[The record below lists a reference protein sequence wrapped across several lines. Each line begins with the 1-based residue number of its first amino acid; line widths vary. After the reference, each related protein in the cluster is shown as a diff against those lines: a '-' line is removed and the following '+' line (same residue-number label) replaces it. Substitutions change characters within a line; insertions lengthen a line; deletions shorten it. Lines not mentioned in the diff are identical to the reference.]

1 MDASLDT
8 LIAQL
13 GASAPEE
20 RRLAVMGLDEADDP
34 RAVAPLIAALRDPDA
49 TVRRLAVRALGDGD
63 AGVRRE
69 AVVALGYLRE
79 PGTVPALRAALED
92 PDASVR
98 RLVIGALNFFKD
110 PALLPCFLTA
120 LSDPDWQVR
129 REAAIVLG
137 RS

>member
-34 RAVAPLIAALRDPDA
+34 RAVAPLIAALRELKDA
-49 TVRRLAVRALGDGD
+49 RALDSLKRALGDGD

-92 PDASVR
+92 LDASVR

-129 REAAIVLG
+129 REA
-137 RS
+137 